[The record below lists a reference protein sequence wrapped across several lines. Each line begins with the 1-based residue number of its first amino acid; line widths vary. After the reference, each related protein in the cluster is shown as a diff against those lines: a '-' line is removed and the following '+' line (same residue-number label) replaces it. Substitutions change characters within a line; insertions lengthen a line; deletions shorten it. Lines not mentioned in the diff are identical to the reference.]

1 MPVEALER
9 RTLPGIERSPKAAA
23 QRQRNYEKALEVLR
37 LKKGMP
43 LTHCYAAARLA
54 RADPAA
60 LVPLLL
66 GISASAEVPLVLEAG
81 GGLTLTL
88 DPATLEYAISKS
100 MLVLSRSMAL
110 SIPVLPGP
118 SSSALKRARIPV
130 PAHWVSS

>member
-1 MPVEALER
+1 MVGGCLKGWSDGLALVHLVEALER

-54 RADPAA
+54 RADPSA

-66 GISASAEVPLVLEAG
+66 QVRLAYKTRTSKTQPLSAEGAAGVHTAGGSASCSWHL
-81 GGLTLTL
+81 
-88 DPATLEYAISKS
+88 
-100 MLVLSRSMAL
+100 
-110 SIPVLPGP
+110 
-118 SSSALKRARIPV
+118 
-130 PAHWVSS
+130 